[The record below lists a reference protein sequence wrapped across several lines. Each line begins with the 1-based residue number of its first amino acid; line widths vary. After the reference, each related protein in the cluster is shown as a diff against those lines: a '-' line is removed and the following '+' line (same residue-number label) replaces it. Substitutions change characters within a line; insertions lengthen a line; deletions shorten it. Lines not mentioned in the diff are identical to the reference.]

1 MNSNEIREEF
11 LKFFEQNNHKI
22 MPSAS
27 LIPIDETLL
36 FTAAGMVPFKDYF
49 LGNNKPP
56 HTNLVSSQKCIRT
69 VDIDIIGDTDRHL
82 TFFEM
87 LGNFSIGEYFKEQAI
102 KHAYEFITKNLGIN
116 PDDLWFT
123 VYKDDDESFN
133 IWKDVIGVPEERI
146 QRGDKD
152 NFWQMNIPGP
162 CGPCS
167 EIFIDRGPDY
177 GEEGGPI
184 GGGEDRFIEIWN
196 LVFMESIQDEPYNV
210 VGELPAKNID
220 TGMGLERIA
229 MVLQDKESPFEI
241 DTFESIYEQL
251 KPKIKTPNKKYERII
266 LDHMKAST
274 FMISD
279 GVVPTNEGR
288 GYILRRLIRRAI
300 RAYYGLTNEIDSI
313 EFLIS
318 PIVEIYKDHYPDLYK
333 NIDKIK
339 KLYTTEENLFHKTLE
354 KGTVEINRLI
364 QDKETFDEEK
374 AFYLFETFGFPY
386 ELTKEIAF
394 ENNIQLNDDK
404 YMKKFQEHQAKSS
417 AFKKEISNISEFD
430 VDCNVFTGYENTNT
444 ISEVTLV
451 LNENGTTTI
460 FTEATPFYYEA
471 GGQISDQGSIVFED
485 KEYTV
490 ADVVQS
496 SSGATGLVINKDIE
510 IQSGEKI
517 ESKVNESFR
526 RSVSKSHT
534 SAHIVHSSLRNILG
548 DHVAQAGSYVA
559 PGRFRFDF
567 SHSEKV
573 TQEELNEIFTLSN
586 KNVFSDLKVDTKIM
600 NIDDAKKEG
609 ALAFFGD
616 KYDDDVRVVNIG
628 NFSKELCGGTH
639 VSNSNE
645 IGLIVLL
652 NESSIGSNLRRVEM
666 LSGFEAYDFMTNA
679 YNSYKNVST
688 LWNTHIENVATKLES
703 FFNSYEEL
711 KSQVDQFKQIRN
723 NEMVDQISN
732 KFENVG
738 DYKVFINQVSMDTV
752 DDIRNV
758 AINSIN
764 NGVVD
769 YIYLISQI
777 ESKFVIV
784 AMKNEKVIKD
794 MNVSELVIETS
805 KNFGGGASKD
815 QVLSVG
821 VGPND
826 YSKDETLKYVKE
838 SIVNNLKWKT

>member
-417 AFKKEISNISEFD
+417 AFKKETSNISEFD

-496 SSGATGLVINKDIE
+496 SSGATGLVINEDIE

-600 NIDDAKKEG
+600 NIDEAKKEG

-679 YNSYKNVST
+679 YNSYKNVSN
-688 LWNTHIENVATKLES
+688 LLNTNIENVPRKLES

-769 YIYLISQI
+769 YIYLIAQI

-784 AMKNEKVIKD
+784 AMKNEKVIQD

-821 VGPND
+821 GGPND
-826 YSKDETLKYVKE
+826 YSIDETLKYVKE
-838 SIVNNLKWKT
+838 SIVNNLK

>member
-102 KHAYEFITKNLGIN
+102 KHAYEFITKNLEIN

-417 AFKKEISNISEFD
+417 AFKKETSNISEFD

-496 SSGATGLVINKDIE
+496 SSGATGLVINEDIE

-600 NIDDAKKEG
+600 NIDEAKKEG

-679 YNSYKNVST
+679 YNSYKSVSN
-688 LWNTHIENVATKLES
+688 LLNTNIENVPTKLES
-703 FFNSYEEL
+703 LFNSYEEL

-769 YIYLISQI
+769 YIYLIAQI

-784 AMKNEKVIKD
+784 AMKNEKVIQD

-821 VGPND
+821 GGPND
-826 YSKDETLKYVKE
+826 YSIDETLKYVKE
-838 SIVNNLKWKT
+838 SIVNNLK

>member
-251 KPKIKTPNKKYERII
+251 KPKIKTTNKKYERII

-364 QDKETFDEEK
+364 QDKEKFDEEK

-496 SSGATGLVINKDIE
+496 SSGATGLVINEDIE

-534 SAHIVHSSLRNILG
+534 SAHIVHSSLRKILG

-600 NIDDAKKEG
+600 NIDEAKKEG

-679 YNSYKNVST
+679 YNSYKSVSN
-688 LWNTHIENVATKLES
+688 LLNTNIENVPTKLES
-703 FFNSYEEL
+703 LFNSYEEL

-723 NEMVDQISN
+723 NEMVEQISN

-784 AMKNEKVIKD
+784 AMKNEKVLKD

-821 VGPND
+821 GGPND
-826 YSKDETLKYVKE
+826 YSIDETLKYVKE
-838 SIVNNLKWKT
+838 SIVNNLK

>member
-300 RAYYGLTNEIDSI
+300 RAYYGLTNEIDTI

-417 AFKKEISNISEFD
+417 AFKKEISNISKFD

-496 SSGATGLVINKDIE
+496 SSGATGLVINEDIE

-586 KNVFSDLKVDTKIM
+586 KNVFSDLKVDTKVM
-600 NIDDAKKEG
+600 NIDEAKKEG

-628 NFSKELCGGTH
+628 NFSKQLCGGTH

-679 YNSYKNVST
+679 YNSYKSVSN
-688 LWNTHIENVATKLES
+688 LLNTNIENVPTKLES
-703 FFNSYEEL
+703 LFNSYEEL

-784 AMKNEKVIKD
+784 AMKNEKVLKD

-821 VGPND
+821 GGPND
-826 YSKDETLKYVKE
+826 YSIDETLKYVKE
-838 SIVNNLKWKT
+838 SIVNNLK

>member
-56 HTNLVSSQKCIRT
+56 HVNLVSSQKCIRT

-241 DTFESIYEQL
+241 DTFESIYDQL
-251 KPKIKTPNKKYERII
+251 KQNIKTPNKKYERII

-364 QDKETFDEEK
+364 QDKEKFDEEK

-496 SSGATGLVINKDIE
+496 SSGATGLVIKEDIG

-600 NIDDAKKEG
+600 NIDEAKKEG

-679 YNSYKNVST
+679 YNSYKSVSN
-688 LWNTHIENVATKLES
+688 LLNTNIENVPTKLES
-703 FFNSYEEL
+703 LFNSYEEL

-764 NGVVD
+764 NGIVD
-769 YIYLISQI
+769 YIYLIAQI

-821 VGPND
+821 GGPND
-826 YSKDETLKYVKE
+826 YSIDETLKYVKE
-838 SIVNNLKWKT
+838 SIVNNIK

>member
-56 HTNLVSSQKCIRT
+56 HVNLVSSQKCIRT

-364 QDKETFDEEK
+364 QDKESFDEEK

-471 GGQISDQGSIVFED
+471 GGQISDQGSIIFED

-496 SSGATGLVINKDIE
+496 SSGATGLVINEDIE

-534 SAHIVHSSLRNILG
+534 SAHIVHSSLRKILG

-573 TQEELNEIFTLSN
+573 SQEELNEIFTLSN

-600 NIDDAKKEG
+600 NIDEAKKEG

-639 VSNSNE
+639 VSNSNK

-679 YNSYKNVST
+679 YNSYKSVSN
-688 LWNTHIENVATKLES
+688 LLNTNIENVPTKLES

-821 VGPND
+821 GGPND
-826 YSKDETLKYVKE
+826 YSIDETLKYVKE
-838 SIVNNLKWKT
+838 SIVNNIK

>member
-56 HTNLVSSQKCIRT
+56 HVNLVSSQKCIRT

-364 QDKETFDEEK
+364 QDKEKFDEEK

-496 SSGATGLVINKDIE
+496 SSGATGLVINEDIE

-600 NIDDAKKEG
+600 NIDEAKKEG

-679 YNSYKNVST
+679 YNSYKSVSN
-688 LWNTHIENVATKLES
+688 LLNTNIENVPTKLES
-703 FFNSYEEL
+703 LFNSYEEL

-821 VGPND
+821 GGPND
-826 YSKDETLKYVKE
+826 YSIDETLKYVKE
-838 SIVNNLKWKT
+838 SIVNNIK

>member
-471 GGQISDQGSIVFED
+471 GGQISDQGSIIFED

-496 SSGATGLVINKDIE
+496 SSGATGLVINEDIE

-534 SAHIVHSSLRNILG
+534 SAHIVHSSLRKILG

-600 NIDDAKKEG
+600 NIDEAKKEG

-679 YNSYKNVST
+679 YNSYKSVSN
-688 LWNTHIENVATKLES
+688 LLNTNIENVPTKLES
-703 FFNSYEEL
+703 LFNSYEEL

-732 KFENVG
+732 KYENVG

-821 VGPND
+821 GGPND
-826 YSKDETLKYVKE
+826 YSIDETLKYVKE
-838 SIVNNLKWKT
+838 SIVNNLK

>member
-11 LKFFEQNNHKI
+11 LKFFEKNNHKI

-56 HTNLVSSQKCIRT
+56 HVNLVSSQKCIRT

-229 MVLQDKESPFEI
+229 MDLQDKESPFEI

-417 AFKKEISNISEFD
+417 AFKKETSNISEFD

-496 SSGATGLVINKDIE
+496 SSGATGLVINEDIE

-534 SAHIVHSSLRNILG
+534 SAHIVHSSLRKILG

-586 KNVFSDLKVDTKIM
+586 KNVFSDLKVVTKIM
-600 NIDDAKKEG
+600 NIDEAKKEG

-679 YNSYKNVST
+679 YNSYKNVSN
-688 LWNTHIENVATKLES
+688 LLNTNIENVPTKLES

-821 VGPND
+821 GGPND
-826 YSKDETLKYVKE
+826 YSIDETLKYVKE
-838 SIVNNLKWKT
+838 SIVNNLK

>member
-496 SSGATGLVINKDIE
+496 SSGATGLVINEDIE

-534 SAHIVHSSLRNILG
+534 SAHIVHSSLRKILG

-573 TQEELNEIFTLSN
+573 TQEELNEIFSLSN

-600 NIDDAKKEG
+600 NIDEAKKEG

-679 YNSYKNVST
+679 YNSYKSVSN
-688 LWNTHIENVATKLES
+688 LLNTNIENVPTKLES
-703 FFNSYEEL
+703 LFNSYEEL

-821 VGPND
+821 GGPND
-826 YSKDETLKYVKE
+826 YSIDETLKYVKE
-838 SIVNNLKWKT
+838 SIVNNLK

>member
-56 HTNLVSSQKCIRT
+56 HVNLVSSQKCIRT

-496 SSGATGLVINKDIE
+496 SSGATGLVINEDIE

-600 NIDDAKKEG
+600 NIDEAKKEG

-679 YNSYKNVST
+679 YNSYKSVSN
-688 LWNTHIENVATKLES
+688 LLNTNIENVPTKLES

-821 VGPND
+821 GGPND
-826 YSKDETLKYVKE
+826 YSIDETLKYVKE
-838 SIVNNLKWKT
+838 SIVNNLK

>member
-56 HTNLVSSQKCIRT
+56 HVNLVSSQKCIRT

-102 KHAYEFITKNLGIN
+102 KHAYEFITKNLEIN

-364 QDKETFDEEK
+364 QDKEKFDEEK

-417 AFKKEISNISEFD
+417 AFKKETSNISEFD

-496 SSGATGLVINKDIE
+496 SSGATGLVINEDIE

-600 NIDDAKKEG
+600 NIDEAKKEG

-679 YNSYKNVST
+679 YNSYKSVSN
-688 LWNTHIENVATKLES
+688 LLNTNIENVPTKLES
-703 FFNSYEEL
+703 LFNSYEEL

-769 YIYLISQI
+769 YIYLIAQI

-821 VGPND
+821 GGPND
-826 YSKDETLKYVKE
+826 YSIDETLKYVKE
-838 SIVNNLKWKT
+838 SIVNNLK

>member
-1 MNSNEIREEF
+1 MNSNEIRDEF

-364 QDKETFDEEK
+364 QDKEKFDEEK

-417 AFKKEISNISEFD
+417 AFKKETSNISEFD

-496 SSGATGLVINKDIE
+496 SSGATGLVINEDIE

-600 NIDDAKKEG
+600 NIDEAKKEG

-679 YNSYKNVST
+679 YNSYKSVSN
-688 LWNTHIENVATKLES
+688 LLNTNIENVPTKLES
-703 FFNSYEEL
+703 LFNSYEEL

-769 YIYLISQI
+769 YIYLIAQI

-821 VGPND
+821 GGPND
-826 YSKDETLKYVKE
+826 YSIDETLKYVKE
-838 SIVNNLKWKT
+838 SIVNNLK

>member
-56 HTNLVSSQKCIRT
+56 HINLVSSQKCIRT

-123 VYKDDDESFN
+123 VYKDDEESFN

-251 KPKIKTPNKKYERII
+251 KPKIKNPNKKYERII

-300 RAYYGLTNEIDSI
+300 RAYYGLTNEIDTI

-318 PIVEIYKDHYPDLYK
+318 PIVDVYKDHYPDLYK

-364 QDKETFDEEK
+364 QDKEKFDEEK

-471 GGQISDQGSIVFED
+471 GGQISDQGSIIFED

-496 SSGATGLVINKDIE
+496 SSGATGLVINEDIE

-534 SAHIVHSSLRNILG
+534 SAHIVHSSLRKILG

-600 NIDDAKKEG
+600 NIDEAKKEG

-679 YNSYKNVST
+679 YNSYKNVSN
-688 LWNTHIENVATKLES
+688 LLNTNIENVPTKLES

-821 VGPND
+821 GGPND
-826 YSKDETLKYVKE
+826 YSIDETLKYVKE
-838 SIVNNLKWKT
+838 SIVNNLK

>member
-11 LKFFEQNNHKI
+11 LKFFEHNNHKI

-241 DTFESIYEQL
+241 DTFESIYEHL
-251 KPKIKTPNKKYERII
+251 KPKIKNPNKKYERII

-417 AFKKEISNISEFD
+417 AFKKETSNISEFD

-496 SSGATGLVINKDIE
+496 SSGATGLVINEDIE

-679 YNSYKNVST
+679 YNSYKNVSN
-688 LWNTHIENVATKLES
+688 LLNTNIENVPTKLES

-769 YIYLISQI
+769 YIYLIAQI

-784 AMKNEKVIKD
+784 AMKNEKVIQD

-821 VGPND
+821 GGPND
-826 YSKDETLKYVKE
+826 YSIDETLKYVKE
-838 SIVNNLKWKT
+838 SIVNNLK

>member
-417 AFKKEISNISEFD
+417 AFKKETSNISEFD

-496 SSGATGLVINKDIE
+496 SSGATGLVINEDIE

-600 NIDDAKKEG
+600 NIDEAKKEG

-679 YNSYKNVST
+679 YNSYKSVSN
-688 LWNTHIENVATKLES
+688 LLNTNIENVPTKLES
-703 FFNSYEEL
+703 LFNSYEEL

-764 NGVVD
+764 KGVVD
-769 YIYLISQI
+769 YIYLIAQI

-821 VGPND
+821 GGPND
-826 YSKDETLKYVKE
+826 YSIDETLKYVKE
-838 SIVNNLKWKT
+838 SIVNNLK

>member
-417 AFKKEISNISEFD
+417 AFKKETSNISEFD

-496 SSGATGLVINKDIE
+496 SSGATGLVINEDIE

-600 NIDDAKKEG
+600 NIDEAKKEG

-679 YNSYKNVST
+679 YNSYKSVSN
-688 LWNTHIENVATKLES
+688 LLNTNIENVPSKLES
-703 FFNSYEEL
+703 LFNSYEEL

-821 VGPND
+821 GGPND
-826 YSKDETLKYVKE
+826 YSIDETLKYVKE
-838 SIVNNLKWKT
+838 SIVNNLK

>member
-364 QDKETFDEEK
+364 QDKEKFDEEK

-496 SSGATGLVINKDIE
+496 SSGATGLVINEDIE

-534 SAHIVHSSLRNILG
+534 SAHIVHSSLRKILG

-573 TQEELNEIFTLSN
+573 TQEELNEIFKLSN

-600 NIDDAKKEG
+600 NIDEAKKEG

-679 YNSYKNVST
+679 YNSYKSVSN
-688 LWNTHIENVATKLES
+688 LLNTNIENVPTKLES
-703 FFNSYEEL
+703 LFNSYEEL

-815 QVLSVG
+815 KVLSVG
-821 VGPND
+821 GGPND
-826 YSKDETLKYVKE
+826 YSIDETLKYVKE
-838 SIVNNLKWKT
+838 SIVNNLK

>member
-1 MNSNEIREEF
+1 
-11 LKFFEQNNHKI
+11 
-22 MPSAS
+22 
-27 LIPIDETLL
+27 
-36 FTAAGMVPFKDYF
+36 
-49 LGNNKPP
+49 
-56 HTNLVSSQKCIRT
+56 
-69 VDIDIIGDTDRHL
+69 
-82 TFFEM
+82 
-87 LGNFSIGEYFKEQAI
+87 
-102 KHAYEFITKNLGIN
+102 
-116 PDDLWFT
+116 
-123 VYKDDDESFN
+123 
-133 IWKDVIGVPEERI
+133 
-146 QRGDKD
+146 
-152 NFWQMNIPGP
+152 
-162 CGPCS
+162 
-167 EIFIDRGPDY
+167 
-177 GEEGGPI
+177 
-184 GGGEDRFIEIWN
+184 
-196 LVFMESIQDEPYNV
+196 MESIQDEPYNV

-251 KPKIKTPNKKYERII
+251 KPKIRTPNKKYERII

-451 LNENGTTTI
+451 QNENGSTTI

-490 ADVVQS
+490 AEVVQS
-496 SSGATGLVINKDIE
+496 SSGATGLVINEDIE

-534 SAHIVHSSLRNILG
+534 SAH
-548 DHVAQAGSYVA
+548 
-559 PGRFRFDF
+559 
-567 SHSEKV
+567 K
-573 TQEELNEIFTLSN
+573 FTHL
-586 KNVFSDLKVDTKIM
+586 
-600 NIDDAKKEG
+600 
-609 ALAFFGD
+609 
-616 KYDDDVRVVNIG
+616 
-628 NFSKELCGGTH
+628 
-639 VSNSNE
+639 
-645 IGLIVLL
+645 
-652 NESSIGSNLRRVEM
+652 
-666 LSGFEAYDFMTNA
+666 
-679 YNSYKNVST
+679 
-688 LWNTHIENVATKLES
+688 
-703 FFNSYEEL
+703 
-711 KSQVDQFKQIRN
+711 
-723 NEMVDQISN
+723 
-732 KFENVG
+732 
-738 DYKVFINQVSMDTV
+738 
-752 DDIRNV
+752 
-758 AINSIN
+758 
-764 NGVVD
+764 
-769 YIYLISQI
+769 
-777 ESKFVIV
+777 
-784 AMKNEKVIKD
+784 
-794 MNVSELVIETS
+794 
-805 KNFGGGASKD
+805 
-815 QVLSVG
+815 
-821 VGPND
+821 
-826 YSKDETLKYVKE
+826 
-838 SIVNNLKWKT
+838 

>member
-496 SSGATGLVINKDIE
+496 SSGATGLVINEDIE

-600 NIDDAKKEG
+600 NIDEAKKEG

-679 YNSYKNVST
+679 YNSYKSVSN
-688 LWNTHIENVATKLES
+688 LLNTNIENVPTKLES
-703 FFNSYEEL
+703 LFNSYEEL

-821 VGPND
+821 GGPND
-826 YSKDETLKYVKE
+826 YSIDETLKYVKE
-838 SIVNNLKWKT
+838 SIVNNIK

>member
-56 HTNLVSSQKCIRT
+56 HINLVSSQKCIRT

-123 VYKDDDESFN
+123 VYKDDEESFN

-251 KPKIKTPNKKYERII
+251 KPKIKNPNKKYERII

-300 RAYYGLTNEIDSI
+300 RAYYGLTNEIDTI

-318 PIVEIYKDHYPDLYK
+318 PIVDVYKDHYPDLYK

-364 QDKETFDEEK
+364 QDKESFDEEK

-404 YMKKFQEHQAKSS
+404 YMKKFKDHQAKSS
-417 AFKKEISNISEFD
+417 AFKKEVSNISEFD

-496 SSGATGLVINKDIE
+496 SSGATGLVIKEDIG

-586 KNVFSDLKVDTKIM
+586 KNVFSDLKVDTKVM
-600 NIDDAKKEG
+600 NIDEAKKEG

-679 YNSYKNVST
+679 YNSYKSVSN
-688 LWNTHIENVATKLES
+688 LLNTNIENVPTKLES
-703 FFNSYEEL
+703 LFNSYEEL

-821 VGPND
+821 GGPND
-826 YSKDETLKYVKE
+826 YSIDETLKYVKE
-838 SIVNNLKWKT
+838 SIVNNLK